1 MNIFK
6 MAWVFDT
13 ETTKGYIVRAPK
25 ILARYIVWRSSR
37 CLDYTFDWKD
47 VS

>member
-1 MNIFK
+1 MNAFK

-13 ETTKGYIVRAPK
+13 ETEKGYIVRAPK

-37 CLDYTFDWKD
+37 RLDYTFDLSD